1 MVRGSPNP
9 KHLDVPVR
17 LRTARTRAK
26 STRIA
31 LAERAGISD
40 ATVRQI
46 EAGTRVPTVGTLAK
60 LARALGL
67 SAAWLAY
74 SSGEPPAAGPAS
86 CEGMGERLR
95 EAMADRGLSR
105 TALARLAVRSP
116 PTLTAIENGGQ
127 AGVDTVEALA
137 KALRVSPAWLAFGIG
152 PRELPQRRRAAAS
165 ARPTA
170 GTDKTAKSLA

>member
-9 KHLDVPVR
+9 KHLDVPAR

-26 STRIA
+26 STRMA
-31 LAERAGISD
+31 LAERAGVSD

-46 EAGTRVPTVGTLAK
+46 EAGTRMPTVGTLAK
-60 LARALGL
+60 LAEALGL
-67 SAAWLAY
+67 SAAWLTYGA
-74 SSGEPPAAGPAS
+74 GEPSATGPAS

-95 EAMADRGLSR
+95 QAMADRALSR
-105 TALARLAVRSP
+105 TALARLAERSP

-137 KALRVSPAWLAFGIG
+137 KALRVSPAWLAFGVE
-152 PRELPQRRRAAAS
+152 PRELPPRRRAAS
-165 ARPTA
+165 VPDSR
-170 GTDKTAKSLA
+170 